1 MAKKSSTTTTKP
13 TAQTRSDSDAVFNE
27 IDGFVDKIKRGEL
40 SERIN
45 LDRFEGQD
53 RAMLQSINDLVG
65 AFAVPIKDI
74 GDVLDKLAAGDSKVQ
89 VTADYKGDYNVLK
102 VACNAL
108 GDQINGLV
116 QEMGKIADA
125 GAVGNLDFRGDASQF
140 KGDLAEVING
150 ASRMVEAAVVPV
162 KDIGD
167 VLDKLAAVL
176 CD

>member
-1 MAKKSSTTTTKP
+1 MAKKSSTTTTRP

-27 IDGFVDKIKRGEL
+27 IDRFVDKIKRGEL

-74 GDVLDKLAAGDSKVQ
+74 GDVLDKLAAGDSKAQ

-116 QEMGKIADA
+116 QEMEKIAAA
-125 GAVGNLDFRGDASQF
+125 GAVGNLDFRGDASKF
-140 KGDLAEVING
+140 KGDLQTALSKVLLYRLKTSVMFSISWQPVIP
-150 ASRMVEAAVVPV
+150 RHR
-162 KDIGD
+162 
-167 VLDKLAAVL
+167 
-176 CD
+176 